1 MTTTY
6 KGAEIFFTSHG
17 NGNPLILLHG
27 FLESSNIW
35 GDFIHEYQTGR
46 QIVTIDLPGHG
57 KSGCFDKVHSME
69 EMAEA
74 VHEVL
79 STLNLQKADFTG
91 HSMGGY
97 VALAYLEKYPKAI
110 NKLILLNSTPAA
122 DSEEK
127 KQNRERS
134 IAVVRKN
141 KPAFVSMAISN
152 LLSPEN
158 SEKFKDELSI
168 MKKEAEI
175 FPLQGITAA
184 LEGMKIRT
192 NRISILKNFSGEKY
206 IITGRR
212 DPILEYLDIKTIAQ
226 QTECSFIPY
235 PDGHLALI
243 ENKADFLQTMYFI
256 E

>member
-6 KGAEIFFTSHG
+6 KGAEIFFTTRGS
-17 NGNPLILLHG
+17 GNPLILLHG
-27 FLESSNIW
+27 FLESGKVW
-35 GDFIHEYQTGR
+35 EEFIQEYEKER

-57 KSGCFDKVHSME
+57 KSGCFDEVHSME

-74 VHEVL
+74 VHQVL
-79 STLNLQKADFTG
+79 STLNIQKADFAG

-97 VALAYLEKYPKAI
+97 VALAYLEKYPEEI

-134 IAVVRKN
+134 ISVVKKN
-141 KPAFVSMAISN
+141 KAAFVSMAISN

-158 SEKFKDELSI
+158 SEKFRNELSI
-168 MKKEAEI
+168 MKKEAEE
-175 FPLQGITAA
+175 FPLQGIIAA

-192 NRISILKNFSGEKY
+192 SRIDVLKNFIGDKYILTGEK
-206 IITGRR
+206 
-212 DPILEYLDIKTIAQ
+212 DPILPYQDIKKLAEE
-226 QTECSFIPY
+226 TECSLFTF
-235 PDGHLALI
+235 PDGHLLPI
-243 ENKADFLQTMYFI
+243 ENKDEFLQIMLFI